1 MSSYENDDRKQAP
14 GERGGE
20 YTRVSAPEEM
30 PPGEFQPSK
39 PTRAAIYILAAL
51 AFFLLGVLIDRTVF
65 DQGRSSSIIAT
76 DACLSGEAEG
86 AQAAA
91 DQVAGDRLPGNA
103 PAGTSPR
110 GDSPERGVNA
120 PAAVAHQG
128 ANAPGQ
134 SVAAATGADAAAATG
149 GSVRGV
155 PPGPTGQALG
165 DGNQAPGSA
174 GIQGGEAQAV
184 QARPGMQG
192 PTPSETQMLLKV
204 RREELHSILVRT
216 KPFERIGR

>member
-20 YTRVSAPEEM
+20 YTRVSAPEEL

-86 AQAAA
+86 AQKIECVYNWLNDEYYYQSEIDPAATPWPDA
-91 DQVAGDRLPGNA
+91 LVDSAISGMMQQVQDDYTVYLEPVENA
-103 PAGTSPR
+103 PLAEAMSGEYEGIGIWVDYPDGRVRVITKSSR
-110 GDSPERGVNA
+110 SGDER
-120 PAAVAHQG
+120 
-128 ANAPGQ
+128 
-134 SVAAATGADAAAATG
+134 
-149 GSVRGV
+149 R
-155 PPGPTGQALG
+155 
-165 DGNQAPGSA
+165 
-174 GIQGGEAQAV
+174 
-184 QARPGMQG
+184 
-192 PTPSETQMLLKV
+192 
-204 RREELHSILVRT
+204 
-216 KPFERIGR
+216 